1 MDKVKFGI
9 IGMGNMGTGHL
20 GYFRAGKIKNGEVT
34 AVADINPAKL
44 DAVKEKLPAGCACYA
59 SGDELI
65 DRADVD
71 AVIIAVPHY
80 GHPPLA
86 IRALE
91 KGLNVICEKPAGVYT
106 KQVKEMNAVA
116 EKSKGL
122 FTMMYNQR
130 TNPLYIR
137 MRGLVAGG
145 EIGQI
150 RRVNWIITNWFRTQ
164 FYYDSGAWRATWK
177 GEGGGVLMNQCPHQ
191 LDLLQWICG
200 MMPVR
205 VRAFCHFGKWHNI
218 ETEDDV
224 TAYLE
229 FPNGATGAFVTTT
242 ADAPGT
248 NRLEI
253 LGSRGKVVCEK
264 DTLTVYRLK
273 EDLQEFLM
281 RAESG
286 FAEPEYTVEV
296 IEQGGENPQHVG
308 ILNNFANAVL
318 GIEPL
323 YVDGREGLKC
333 VELIDAMLLSAWQN
347 RTVAIPVDD
356 DEYLQ
361 ELQKRVAVSKLK
373 DTGDLLIDNSMSF
386 GGTK

>member
-20 GYFRAGKIKNGEVT
+20 GYFREGLIKNGIVA
-34 AVADINPAKL
+34 AVADTNPAKL
-44 DAVKEKLPAGCACYA
+44 EAVKEKLPAGCACYV

-80 GHPPLA
+80 SHPPLA
-86 IRALE
+86 IRALK

-137 MRGLVAGG
+137 MRELAAGG

-200 MMPVR
+200 MMPSK

-229 FPNGATGAFVTTT
+229 FPNGATGAFITTT

-248 NRLEI
+248 NRFEI

-273 EDLQEFLM
+273 EDLQEYLM
-281 RAESG
+281 RAKDG
-286 FAEPEYTVEV
+286 FSEPEHTVEV

-318 GIEPL
+318 GLEPL
-323 YVDGREGLKC
+323 YVDGKEGLKC

-347 RTVAIPVDD
+347 RTVELPVND
-356 DEYLQ
+356 DEYLE
-361 ELQKRVAVSKLK
+361 ELQKRIAVSKLK